1 MNRRGFFSSLFGTEP
16 ESFFF
21 GVQIVFLT
29 LSGDDTGNRLRH
41 LIAEASAYDNAT
53 EKPSEKLALY
63 KQIITILLEQK
74 PHWEYGYWDY
84 ITESDEA
91 SNEAEFDSWVSE
103 ITASMAT
110 EHEELGTSNDE
121 AFRMSSDKYYITV
134 TMAFLLE
141 YPPLERTRTL
151 LDNIPEDEYWT
162 HAGFAELCEAIR
174 RIDFEYA
181 LRDAV
186 FVMPGNDDDGFSWED
201 LHGAGW
207 DYLKPL
213 SL

>member
-1 MNRRGFFSSLFGTEP
+1 MDRRGFFSSLFGSEP
-16 ESFFF
+16 KTFFF
-21 GVQIVFLT
+21 GVQFVIAT
-29 LSGDDTGNRLRH
+29 LESDTTGNRLRKI
-41 LIAEASAYDNAT
+41 IADASLRHNEV
-53 EKPSEKLALY
+53 EKPQDKSALY
-63 KQIITILLEQK
+63 RQVISILLENK
-74 PHWEYGYWDY
+74 PYWEYGYWDY
-84 ITESDEA
+84 LTESDEE
-91 SNEAEFDSWVSE
+91 SNEAEFESWISE
-103 ITASMAT
+103 ISASMAT
-110 EHEELGTSNDE
+110 EGEELGASVDE
-121 AFRMSSDKYYITV
+121 VHRLSADKGYIVV

-141 YPPLERTRTL
+141 YAPLESVRNL

-162 HAGFAELCEAIR
+162 NAGFTELCEALR
-174 RIDFEYA
+174 RVNFEYA

>member
-1 MNRRGFFSSLFGTEP
+1 MNRRGFFSSLFGSEP
-16 ESFFF
+16 DTFFF
-21 GVQIVFLT
+21 GVQIVILT
-29 LSGDDTGNRLRH
+29 LSSDDSGNRLRR
-41 LIAEASAYDNAT
+41 LIAKASENDT
-53 EKPSEKLALY
+53 EEKPAEKLALY
-63 KQIITILLEQK
+63 KQIIAILLENK

-84 ITESDEA
+84 ITDNDEA
-91 SNEAEFDSWVSE
+91 SNETEFDSWVSE

-110 EHEELGTSNDE
+110 ESEELGTSNDE
-121 AFRMSSDKYYITV
+121 AFRISSDKHYVVV

-141 YPPLERTRTL
+141 YEQLERTRTL

-174 RIDFEYA
+174 RINFEYA

-201 LHGAGW
+201 LHSAGW